1 MRRLYSLVKKTE
13 AHRTEGDSH
22 LDPMKSAFEAHITA
36 QGNAAV
42 EKVKNTAVSD
52 PKSYIDTILEVHR
65 KYNALV
71 QNAFDGDPGFAT
83 ALDRAATKFVNQ

>member
-1 MRRLYSLVKKTE
+1 MKRLYTLVKKTE
-13 AHRTEGDSH
+13 AHRTDTESS
-22 LDPMKSAFEAHITA
+22 LDPMKATFEAHITG

-42 EKVKNTAVSD
+42 EKVRNTAVQD

-71 QNAFDGDPGFAT
+71 QNAFDSDSGFAT